1 MAVDGKESRRRV
13 TDVATDRAAQF
24 TEARPLLFGLA
35 YRMLGVRADAEDVVQ
50 EAFLRWQAA
59 RHQEIASPRAYLTT
73 ITARLALDQL
83 KSARVKRE
91 TYVGTWLP
99 EPLVNQPSLEKT
111 SPEKMELAESLS
123 VAFLHV
129 LESLTPPERAAFL
142 LREVFDA
149 GYDEVAGVLET
160 TEANSRQLVARA
172 RRHLQERRPRFTVDR
187 AKQEEVLGRF
197 LTACTT
203 GDMTALRS
211 LLRDDAVEYSDG
223 GGKVYAAI
231 NPIFGAD
238 RIVRLF
244 AGLLRKKEGELGGRA
259 ADVNGQP
266 GFFLTLDG
274 KPLSVL
280 TLDLDETGRIRGIY
294 HVLNP
299 EKISHR

>member
-1 MAVDGKESRRRV
+1 V
-13 TDVATDRAAQF
+13 TEVSTDRLAQF

-35 YRMLGVRADAEDVVQ
+35 YRMLGMRADAEDVVQ

-59 RHQEIASPRAYLTT
+59 PAQEISSPRAYLTT

-99 EPLVNQPSLEKT
+99 EPLVNHPA
-111 SPEKMELAESLS
+111 PEKIELAESLS

-187 AKQEEVLGRF
+187 AKQEEVLGHF
-197 LTACTT
+197 LIAVNT
-203 GDMTALRS
+203 GDMTALRT

-244 AGLLRKKEGELGGRA
+244 AGLLRKKEGDLGGRPV
-259 ADVNGQP
+259 DVNGQP

-274 KPLSVL
+274 EPLSVL
-280 TLDLDETGRIRGIY
+280 TLDLDETGMIRAIY

-299 EKISHR
+299 EKLPEEKATADKRR